1 MDKLARDADF
11 NEWIELYD
19 KRIAQENNPNRVEMM
34 EGVNPNYIL
43 RNYLA
48 EVAIR
53 KAEDDKDYS
62 EIDTLFNLL
71 SCPFDEQPDLKAY
84 TNEAPDWAQN
94 LAVSCSS

>member
-1 MDKLARDADF
+1 VLIGTTLLLLSAY
-11 NEWIELYD
+11 WH
-19 KRIAQENNPNRVEMM
+19 Q
-34 EGVNPNYIL
+34 
-43 RNYLA
+43 
-48 EVAIR
+48 AIR

-71 SCPFDEQPDLKAY
+71 SYPFDEQPDLKAY